1 MPDREFHKEVE
12 TLRIRV
18 SELENQMFVDNQH
31 NGHDLSRV
39 IAEHNVLLM
48 GRVFPLLSDA
58 IDALEIL
65 PAEKGIALR
74 RLRAVLSLIRDA
86 SKAP

>member
-1 MPDREFHKEVE
+1 MPDRELHKEVE

-58 IDALEIL
+58 IDALEIF
-65 PAEKGIALR
+65 PAEKGIDWQLMQQ
-74 RLRAVLSLIRDA
+74 RAINSGSSWD
-86 SKAP
+86 SE